1 MASCVTDT
9 HALIWYSD
17 ARRRKLGRRARQAF
31 ERAETGRAVIYLPTI
46 VVAELLEQVRRG
58 HIKLALPPRQWISA
72 LFALGGF
79 IAADLS
85 VEVVLAGH
93 ELYAIRERGDRL
105 IAATA
110 KALSLPL
117 ITRDQAIAAAGVDVV
132 W

>member
-1 MASCVTDT
+1 MARYVTDT
-9 HALIWYSD
+9 HALIWYAD

-31 ERAETGRAVIYLPTI
+31 ERAETGRAVIYVPTI
-46 VVAELLEQVRRG
+46 VVAELLDQVRRG
-58 HIKLALPPRQWISA
+58 HIKITLPPHRWLSA

-79 IAADLS
+79 IAADLTID
-85 VEVVLAGH
+85 VVLAGH
-93 ELYAIRERGDRL
+93 ELYAIREREDRL

-117 ITRDQAIAAAGVDVV
+117 ITRDPAIAAAGVDVV